1 MYWGVSKVLL
11 PLYLSDCISV
21 TLYHRYRTASVARTL
36 SARLRS
42 ESLWLMK
49 EVNLVIIIVVF
60 VIIIILMIDQV
71 GSATARA
78 QQDSNF
84 RLEEKLRDTNQW
96 RAELQGEVDR
106 LDHTYYGLDHTYYD
120 DGTRANAYIKD
131 SAVKIKYLFLLCNC
145 LPLSEAK
152 LSDNKKNLN
161 KQQQQKCKHTTITT
175 RLICYGRRQSS
186 CKRRGDSLKTPL
198 RKQND
203 LWGFGILLNISYWS
217 SSWSS
222 DIEWYIY

>member
-49 EVNLVIIIVVF
+49 EVNLVLLRFNFHQEI
-60 VIIIILMIDQV
+60 VIIIIVLVIIIMIMIDQV

-106 LDHTYYGLDHTYYD
+106 LDHTYYD
-120 DGTRANAYIKD
+120 DGTRADAY
-131 SAVKIKYLFLLCNC
+131 IKYLFVLC
-145 LPLSEAK
+145 S
-152 LSDNKKNLN
+152 
-161 KQQQQKCKHTTITT
+161 
-175 RLICYGRRQSS
+175 
-186 CKRRGDSLKTPL
+186 
-198 RKQND
+198 
-203 LWGFGILLNISYWS
+203 
-217 SSWSS
+217 
-222 DIEWYIY
+222 

>member
-1 MYWGVSKVLL
+1 MYLGVSKVLL
-11 PLYLSDCISV
+11 PLYLSNCISV

-49 EVNLVIIIVVF
+49 EVNRLVLLRFNFHQEIVVIVLVIIIM
-60 VIIIILMIDQV
+60 IMIDQV

-106 LDHTYYGLDHTYYD
+106 LDHTYYD
-120 DGTRANAYIKD
+120 DGTRADAYIKD

-145 LPLSEAK
+145 LPSLEAK
-152 LSDNKKNLN
+152 LSNNKKNLN
-161 KQQQQKCKHTTITT
+161 KPQRQKCKQTTITT

-186 CKRRGDSLKTPL
+186 CKRRGDSLRTPL

-203 LWGFGILLNISYWS
+203 H
-217 SSWSS
+217 
-222 DIEWYIY
+222 